1 MNWSPIWSR
10 DRRLLWW
17 PIRLQL
23 RSLGLTHWRR
33 LWRLIPTHHGWVLGT
48 ERCDCGCAE
57 PGQAHPGMMPG
68 RRRVLGHAFWIGPIG
83 IIFAP
88 RILRPA
94 WLAEEDDALQV
105 ERALEKLDL

>member
-1 MNWSPIWSR
+1 MTWLPIWSR

-17 PIRLQL
+17 PIRI
-23 RSLGLTHWRR
+23 RFRRRR
-33 LWRLIPTHHGWVLGT
+33 LKPLHDGGLVSHHGWELGT